1 MNFDRRQIFRLVLIQ
16 AFAMGAMEMSGPFWP
31 LRLRALLPPDRQD
44 QLSWLAALIYIG
56 PALTAII
63 ATPFWSALGTRR
75 GHRPMLIRALLAL
88 GVCQWLAAITANVWL
103 LIGIR
108 VLQGALAGFIAAAQA
123 YATTGSSGA
132 NRGQIL
138 ARLQSATAIG
148 SLLGP
153 VAGGL
158 LMDLYGFAW
167 ICLIAGLICLICVIP
182 VLSLPK
188 DTPEPVAPLGTGTT
202 GHTTAHTWLLAPLV
216 VITLIQAAK
225 MMPQPFFALYLNEVL
240 HAPSWLSG
248 ASYAASALTLAL
260 SAPWWARLCS
270 PQPVQRGWRCLEAA
284 SWASALTLC
293 LMAFAHDTTTFI
305 ATRLLWGLWQGA
317 LLPLAYVL
325 IGHTAP
331 KAYRAIGLGLGNS
344 AAKAGALAGLA
355 LGAGAMSW
363 ASLHWGFWLVAP
375 LYVAAALSV
384 RFLRQLPGCQQPLP
398 TRPDPPATPSSS
410 EIKDPP

>member
-1 MNFDRRQIFRLVLIQ
+1 
-16 AFAMGAMEMSGPFWP
+16 ME
-31 LRLRALLPPDRQD
+31 
-44 QLSWLAALIYIG
+44 LSSIV
-56 PALTAII
+56 
-63 ATPFWSALGTRR
+63 ATPFWSALGARR
-75 GHRPMLIRALLAL
+75 GHRPMLIRALPAL
-88 GVCQWLAAITANVWL
+88 GVCQWLAALTTNVWL

-123 YATTGSSGA
+123 YATAGSSGA
-132 NRGQIL
+132 NRGQVL

-148 SLLGP
+148 SMLGP
-153 VAGGL
+153 VSGGL

-167 ICLIAGLICLICVIP
+167 ICLIAGLICLACVVP

-188 DTPEPVAPLGTGTT
+188 DTPEPAAPVGTGTT
-202 GHTTAHTWLLAPLV
+202 RRITSYHWLLAPLV
-216 VITLIQAAK
+216 VITLVQAAK

-260 SAPWWARLCS
+260 SAPWWARLCA
-270 PQPVQRGWRCLEAA
+270 PQPVQRGWQFLEVA

-293 LMAFAHDTTTFI
+293 LMALAHDTITFI

-331 KAYRAIGLGLGNS
+331 NAYRAIGQGLGNS
-344 AAKAGALAGLA
+344 AAKVGALAGLA
-355 LGAGAMSW
+355 LGAGAMPW

-375 LYVAAALSV
+375 VYVVAALSV
-384 RFLRQLPGCQQPLP
+384 RFLRQLPGCRQPLP
-398 TRPDPPATPSSS
+398 TPPDPLATPSPSQ
-410 EIKDPP
+410 IKDSP